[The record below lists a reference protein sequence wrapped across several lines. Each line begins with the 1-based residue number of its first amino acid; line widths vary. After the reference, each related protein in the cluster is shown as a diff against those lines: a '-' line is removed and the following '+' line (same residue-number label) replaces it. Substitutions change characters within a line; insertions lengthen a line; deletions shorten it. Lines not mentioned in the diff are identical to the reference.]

1 MAPSAF
7 RTFCSVTQTFSEFLP
22 LRALGD
28 RAYALDVNLELCSGM
43 HTLWCGCGLA
53 AGVEAMERATDRPC
67 TWAAVQYLLPIHP
80 DEVLALEVEL
90 GGQGRRL
97 TQAQVTGRVEGRL
110 VLVAHGSL
118 GGSGRPTRSS
128 CLLRRTCPLRRS
140 APAERCRC
148 APT

>member
-1 MAPSAF
+1 
-7 RTFCSVTQTFSEFLP
+7 
-22 LRALGD
+22 
-28 RAYALDVNLELCSGM
+28 
-43 HTLWCGCGLA
+43 
-53 AGVEAMERATDRPC
+53 MERATDRPC
-67 TWAAVQYLLPIHP
+67 TWAVQYLLPIHP

-140 APAERCRC
+140 APAERCRSSQCEFDSALGVDHGCVEERHGRVLLPQEQADLSASVQPRMIAC
-148 APT
+148 APISTNLEMISL